1 MDQLVLRDFDPDV
14 LQRSRAAE
22 FEATF
27 EIESLAVLEGELP
40 ARALRLVA
48 EWAGAHRMELME
60 DWRLCRA
67 NATPAK
73 IEPLV

>member
-48 EWAGAHRMELME
+48 
-60 DWRLCRA
+60 
-67 NATPAK
+67 K
-73 IEPLV
+73 